1 LENAITELF
10 VQGEVSVNEEILLTN
25 INMAIS
31 SIEKAME
38 SIDGSMP
45 LDLVSI
51 DITDAADYLGQITG
65 ESVKLEGIEYGIFS
79 GTCRL

>member
-1 LENAITELF
+1 
-10 VQGEVSVNEEILLTN
+10 
-25 INMAIS
+25 MAIS

-65 ESVKLEGIEYGIFS
+65 ESVSEDVCMKFS
-79 GTCRL
+79 VSFAWENKRIGRDRIWNF

>member
-1 LENAITELF
+1 
-10 VQGEVSVNEEILLTN
+10 
-25 INMAIS
+25 
-31 SIEKAME
+31 ME

-65 ESVKLEGIEYGIFS
+65 ESVSEDVMHEIFS
-79 GTCRL
+79 KFCLGK

>member
-1 LENAITELF
+1 
-10 VQGEVSVNEEILLTN
+10 
-25 INMAIS
+25 
-31 SIEKAME
+31 ME

-65 ESVKLEGIEYGIFS
+65 ESVSEDVMHEISVSFAWEIKNWRDRIWNFS
-79 GTCRL
+79 RRI

>member
-1 LENAITELF
+1 
-10 VQGEVSVNEEILLTN
+10 
-25 INMAIS
+25 MAIS

-65 ESVKLEGIEYGIFS
+65 ESVKRR
-79 GTCRL
+79 CNA

>member
-1 LENAITELF
+1 
-10 VQGEVSVNEEILLTN
+10 
-25 INMAIS
+25 MAIS

-65 ESVKLEGIEYGIFS
+65 ESVSEDVMHEIFS
-79 GTCRL
+79 KFCLGK